1 MQPERIMAKLQHTY
15 DTLNFPIF
23 RLDSTTIS
31 RSKLEESIEST
42 EMTISNETTSQSA
55 DVLNEIGNV
64 DGVLYM
70 YGTPPLIFFCII
82 SIAIN
87 IKVLM
92 SAFWI
97 RRPLSPTLYISLSL
111 TGIAINL

>member
-1 MQPERIMAKLQHTY
+1 MAKVQYAY

-23 RLDSTTIS
+23 RLDTTTIY

-42 EMTISNETTSQSA
+42 EMTINNETTSQNT

-92 SAFWI
+92 SVFWI

-111 TGIAINL
+111 TGTTINLRKLH